1 MKIINSTPRAD
12 GFYMPA
18 EFSPHYGCIMI
29 FPERSD
35 SWQYGGYAARKAFVN
50 VAKAISRSER
60 LTVCVSQKQYENAR
74 RMLPG
79 NIRVV
84 EMSSNDAWARDYAP
98 TFVTDGTE
106 IRGINWGFNA
116 WGGLEDGLYFPW
128 DLDDK
133 MARKLCDLYE
143 KDMYNLGNFILEGG
157 SIHVDGEGTCIT
169 TEACLLSKGRNP
181 MLTKA
186 DIENYL
192 CDYLNIE
199 KVIWLKNGIFNDE
212 TNEHV
217 DNICAFVK
225 PSEVVLAWT
234 DDENDPQYAMSK
246 SCYDILSRET
256 DAKGR
261 SITIH
266 KLRCPKPV
274 TITAE
279 ECGGLD
285 TMDFQ
290 PTRTPGERRAASY
303 VNFYIANGAVVMPFF
318 GDPADE
324 PARDLLTVLFP
335 EREVIPVY
343 ARVILIGGGFILCI
357 TQQIPIFGG
366 ADCSRFC
373 SEKAKRA
380 RLRSHYT
387 AKMGLGS
394 TLFICRFCWIS
405 AIFHSPY

>member
-225 PSEVVLAWT
+225 PS

-285 TMDFQ
+285 AMDFQ
-290 PTRTPGERRAASY
+290 PTRTPGERLAASY

-343 ARVILIGGGFILCI
+343 ARDILIGGGNIHCI

-366 ADCSRFC
+366 A
-373 SEKAKRA
+373 E
-380 RLRSHYT
+380 
-387 AKMGLGS
+387 
-394 TLFICRFCWIS
+394 
-405 AIFHSPY
+405 

>member
-128 DLDDK
+128 DLDNK

-290 PTRTPGERRAASY
+290 PTRTPGERLAASY

-343 ARVILIGGGFILCI
+343 ARDILIGGGNIHCI

-366 ADCSRFC
+366 A
-373 SEKAKRA
+373 E
-380 RLRSHYT
+380 
-387 AKMGLGS
+387 
-394 TLFICRFCWIS
+394 
-405 AIFHSPY
+405 

>member
-35 SWQYGGYAARKAFVN
+35 SWQYGGYAARKAFVQI
-50 VAKAISRSER
+50 AETIAQSER
-60 LTVCVSQKQYENAR
+60 LTVCASQKQYENAR
-74 RMLPG
+74 RLLSD

-98 TFVTDGTE
+98 TFVTNGSE
-106 IRGINWGFNA
+106 IRGVNWGFNA

-133 MARKLCDLYE
+133 MARKLCDLYN
-143 KDMYNLGNFILEGG
+143 KDMYDLGSFILEGG

-169 TEACLLSKGRNP
+169 TEACLLSRGRNP
-181 MLTKA
+181 MLTK
-186 DIENYL
+186 DNIENYL
-192 CDYLNIE
+192 RDYLNVE

-261 SITIH
+261 SITVH

-290 PTRTPGERRAASY
+290 PTRTPGERLAASY

-324 PARDLLTVLFP
+324 PARDLLAELFP
-335 EREVIPVY
+335 EREIISVY
-343 ARVILIGGGFILCI
+343 ARDILIGGGNIHCI

-366 ADCSRFC
+366 A
-373 SEKAKRA
+373 E
-380 RLRSHYT
+380 
-387 AKMGLGS
+387 
-394 TLFICRFCWIS
+394 
-405 AIFHSPY
+405 